1 MGFFSAHEI
10 DPATIQTDYAGIL
23 LPDEQVLT
31 AFKTLRDTVFMTNM
45 RFVLIDI
52 QGITGSKKAVHSV
65 PYRSI
70 VSFTVESAGTF
81 DLDSDLKIQVS
92 GQAMPISV
100 KISKKADPQAVLR
113 TLAEQVMMKR

>member
-1 MGFFSAHEI
+1 
-10 DPATIQTDYAGIL
+10 
-23 LPDEQVLT
+23 
-31 AFKTLRDTVFMTNM
+31 
-45 RFVLIDI
+45 
-52 QGITGSKKAVHSV
+52 VHSV

-92 GQAMPISV
+92 GQAAPIIV

>member
-10 DPATIQTDYAGIL
+10 DPAEIATTYAGIL
-23 LPDEQVLT
+23 LPGEQVLT
-31 AFKTLRDTVFMTNM
+31 AFKTLRDTVFMTDL
-45 RFVLIDI
+45 RFVLIDV
-52 QGITGSKKAVHSV
+52 QGITGSKKAVHSI

-70 VSFTVESAGTF
+70 VSFTVETAGTF

-92 GQAMPISV
+92 GQAMPVSV
-100 KISKKADPQAVLR
+100 KISRKADPQAVLR